1 MPLARISRPLV
12 CLFGMLLFAAGCRG
26 VPDGTPDQLLRR
38 GNELMA
44 EKRHK
49 DARRHYDAI
58 VKRYPSAPELEEAM
72 LRIAEARRFRREGSS
87 SFEAYKRFVE
97 RYPTS
102 RLGLEAAQGEYE
114 LGVEYLGGKMGG
126 FFLFGKDESRGV
138 LVLEHMQT
146 HFPNYSLADD
156 ALLHVGDWQLK
167 QRDYADAAKTYRRLL
182 GEYPRSVYQ
191 LKVRFQLARAI
202 WLRSEGADYD
212 ERILFEA
219 KRAFAS
225 FEAAAKRVPDGGT
238 LYTDQIAHAQKRV
251 QDVHER
257 LAEKQL
263 IIARFYDRR
272 SASESALIYYRYC
285 AQKYADTKGGKQ
297 AAAILVERAQ
307 AAQNAAQDDGDKKE
321 GA

>member
-1 MPLARISRPLV
+1 MLLARISQPLV

-44 EKRHK
+44 GKRYK

-72 LRIAEARRFRREGSS
+72 LRIAEARRYRREGSS

-146 HFPNYSLADD
+146 HFPNYSLAAD

-167 QRDYADAAKTYRRLL
+167 ELDYADAAKTYRRLL

-219 KRAFAS
+219 KRAFGN
-225 FEAAAKRVPDGGT
+225 FEAAARRVPDGET
-238 LYTDQIAHAQKRV
+238 LYTDQIAHAQKRIH
-251 QDVHER
+251 DVRER

-263 IIARFYDRR
+263 IVARFYDRR
-272 SASESALIYYRYC
+272 DAPEAALIYYRYC
-285 AQKYADTKGGKQ
+285 AQTYADTNGGKR
-297 AAAILVERAQ
+297 AAAILAERTKT
-307 AAQNAAQDDGDKKE
+307 AQDEGNEKE

>member
-1 MPLARISRPLV
+1 MLLARISRPLV

-72 LRIAEARRFRREGSS
+72 LRIAETRRYRREGSS

-126 FFLFGKDESRGV
+126 FFLFGKDAGRGV

-146 HFPNYSLADD
+146 HFPNYSLAPD

-167 QRDYADAAKTYRRLL
+167 EREYADAAKTYRRLL
-182 GEYPRSVYQ
+182 GEYPRSDYQ

-219 KRAFAS
+219 KRAFGN
-225 FEAAAKRVPDGGT
+225 FEAAAGRVPDGET
-238 LYTDQIAHAQKRV
+238 LYADQIAHAQKRI
-251 QDVHER
+251 QDVRER

-263 IIARFYDRR
+263 IVARFYDRR
-272 SASESALIYYRYC
+272 DAPEAALIYYRYC
-285 AQKYADTKGGKQ
+285 AQTYADTNGGKR
-297 AAAILVERAQ
+297 AAAILVERTKT
-307 AAQNAAQDDGDKKE
+307 AQDEGNEKE